1 MKHAE
6 EEIVRWATARV
17 MAGMTANLLK
27 WTEGAR
33 AHERGYEV
41 RSDCRN
47 FVSLALVFKST
58 AKSISL
64 HLESSPCFKNRSRS
78 LLTILS
84 RIWIV
89 PACTFGNMWNTKIA
103 SAFRRLGRLE
113 KSVVREILYYD
124 GEESKLFV
132 EKPGILWYPKL
143 VYRHSEVVN
152 TTIRH
157 SPDIVNRK
165 VIILWQ
171 KSYARE

>member
-1 MKHAE
+1 
-6 EEIVRWATARV
+6 
-17 MAGMTANLLK
+17 MAGMTASLLK
-27 WTEGAR
+27 WIEGAR
-33 AHERGYEV
+33 AHERGYAV

-64 HLESSPCFKNRSRS
+64 RLESSPCFKNRSRS
-78 LLTILS
+78 LLTIWS

-132 EKPGILWYPKL
+132 EKPGILRYPKL
-143 VYRHSEVVN
+143 VYGHSEMVYHNQALPRYSQSKSDNFV
-152 TTIRH
+152 TKILRSWVTISTR
-157 SPDIVNRK
+157 
-165 VIILWQ
+165 
-171 KSYARE
+171 YG